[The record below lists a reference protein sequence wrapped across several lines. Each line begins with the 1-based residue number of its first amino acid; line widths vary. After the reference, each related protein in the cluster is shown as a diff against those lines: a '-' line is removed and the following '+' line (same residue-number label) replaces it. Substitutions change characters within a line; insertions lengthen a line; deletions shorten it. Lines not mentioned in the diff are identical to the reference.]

1 MKKYILM
8 LAVAAATALVA
19 CGNKE
24 AATEETAEP
33 AVEEVAVVE
42 EVATVDSTATDS
54 AAVEAPVEAPAA
66 E

>member
-24 AATEETAEP
+24 AA
-33 AVEEVAVVE
+33 VEEAPVEDSAAVVE
-42 EVATVDSTATDS
+42 EVIEVVDSVAGDS
-54 AAVEAPVEAPAA
+54 AAAVVEEVVEAAQ
-66 E
+66 

>member
-24 AATEETAEP
+24 AA
-33 AVEEVAVVE
+33 VEEAPAEDTVAAVVE
-42 EVATVDSTATDS
+42 EVVEVADSVACDSVAADTV
-54 AAVEAPVEAPAA
+54 AVK
-66 E
+66 

>member
-24 AATEETAEP
+24 AATEETVEP
-33 AVEEVAVVE
+33 VEEAIEVVE
-42 EVATVDSTATDS
+42 EAIDTVAADTV
-54 AAVEAPVEAPAA
+54 AADTVAVA
-66 E
+66 EVAE

>member
-8 LAVAAATALVA
+8 LAVAAATTLVA

-24 AATEETAEP
+24 AEATEEVPTDSVEVIA
-33 AVEEVAVVE
+33 EEVVE
-42 EVATVDSTATDS
+42 VVDSIAPDTTAIDTT
-54 AAVEAPVEAPAA
+54 VVVA

>member
-24 AATEETAEP
+24 AQAE
-33 AVEEVAVVE
+33 
-42 EVATVDSTATDS
+42 
-54 AAVEAPVEAPAA
+54 EAPATDTIEAVETEIVETVDTNTEAPADTNAVA
-66 E
+66 ETPAE

>member
-24 AATEETAEP
+24 AATEENAEP
-33 AVEEVAVVE
+33 VEEAIEVVE
-42 EVATVDSTATDS
+42 ETVDTV
-54 AAVEAPVEAPAA
+54 AADTVAADTVAA
-66 E
+66 EVAE

>member
-24 AATEETAEP
+24 AAQEEAAPVDSIEVVED
-33 AVEEVAVVE
+33 AIEEVVDTVAGDTVVA
-42 EVATVDSTATDS
+42 EVAEV
-54 AAVEAPVEAPAA
+54 A

>member
-24 AATEETAEP
+24 AQTEEAP
-33 AVEEVAVVE
+33 ATDSVEVVE
-42 EVATVDSTATDS
+42 EAVEVVDSVETPADS
-54 AAVEAPVEAPAA
+54 TVVETPAA

>member
-24 AATEETAEP
+24 AA
-33 AVEEVAVVE
+33 VEENVEPVDSAAVVE
-42 EVATVDSTATDS
+42 EVVEVVDS
-54 AAVEAPVEAPAA
+54 AAADTAVVA
-66 E
+66 EVAEVAE

>member
-24 AATEETAEP
+24 AQTEEVAVDSV
-33 AVEEVAVVE
+33 AVEEVVDTVAPCCADSCAADSAVV
-42 EVATVDSTATDS
+42 
-54 AAVEAPVEAPAA
+54 A